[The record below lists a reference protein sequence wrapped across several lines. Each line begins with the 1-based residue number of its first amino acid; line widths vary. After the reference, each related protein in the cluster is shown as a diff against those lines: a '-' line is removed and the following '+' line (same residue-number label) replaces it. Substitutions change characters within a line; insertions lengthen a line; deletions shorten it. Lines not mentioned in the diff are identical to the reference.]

1 MGVKNL
7 RRDDQFQIQDEAGIK
22 LYFFGSKCS
31 YILVINRKT
40 YLIEATQFNRIIFFQ
55 PLHFVY
61 KLNATILQISRTDIH
76 ATAQFH
82 NTSK

>member
-31 YILVINRKT
+31 YIKLVINRKT
-40 YLIEATQFNRIIFFQ
+40 SLIEATQFNRIIFFQ

-61 KLNATILQISRTDIH
+61 KLNATILQISRFDIH
-76 ATAQFH
+76 ATAQ
-82 NTSK
+82 